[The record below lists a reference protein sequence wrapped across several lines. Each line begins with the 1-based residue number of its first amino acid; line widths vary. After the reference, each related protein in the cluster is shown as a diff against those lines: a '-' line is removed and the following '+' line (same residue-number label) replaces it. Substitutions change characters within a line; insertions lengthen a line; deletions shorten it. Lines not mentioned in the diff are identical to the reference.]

1 MRLDSMTSECG
12 DRAAAGRLRETAA
25 PDRRVALHGAPA
37 RTWLVAALAIATL
50 AACDTAA
57 RKEAE
62 EAAKNTFACQLA
74 GERIVVRFD
83 SGEARM
89 LMPGGDR
96 VTLYQIPAAS
106 GVRFSN
112 GTMELRGKGIELQ
125 LIQNG
130 TLRPLEGCEPY
141 VVPK

>member
-1 MRLDSMTSECG
+1 MRPDAMTG
-12 DRAAAGRLRETAA
+12 GLRESAA
-25 PDRRVALHGAPA
+25 PDHRVAQRGAPA
-37 RTWLVAALAIATL
+37 RRWLVAAVAVAMLT
-50 AACDTAA
+50 ACDTAA

-62 EAAKNTFACQLA
+62 EAAKNTFDCKLA
-74 GERIVVRFD
+74 GERIVIRFD